1 MVGLVEVNDAS
12 SPITRFEKSK
22 LVSELIRDP
31 NNETLSSC
39 LEELEKVFELYERFE
54 NEIQNEL
61 GPTASYWNSY
71 LDMVQTLLD
80 YQWSLRTG
88 DWELHL
94 CATEKMCPWFH
105 ACDYFNYARHFT
117 YYGCTQQDLGV
128 THLGLCQAYL
138 NQHFSAKRTFGRF
151 NRLPSEQDIEQT
163 TNKEQKGKGGIIG
176 SSISEGTVQ
185 R

>member
-1 MVGLVEVNDAS
+1 MVGLVEVNDAN
-12 SPITRFEKSK
+12 SPITRFKKSK
-22 LVSELIRDP
+22 LVSELIRNP

-39 LEELEKVFELYERFE
+39 LEELEKVFEFHERFE
-54 NEIQNEL
+54 NEIENEF

-94 CATEKMCPWFH
+94 CATEKMLPWFH
-105 ACDYFNYARHFT
+105 ASDYFNCARHFT
-117 YYGCTQQDLGV
+117 YYGCTQQDLGD

-138 NQHFSAKRTFGRF
+138 NQHFSAKRSFGRF